1 MFLLHALV
9 ATLVLGSTA
18 ILAVTDSRES
28 RQAAPS
34 VAAAQLP
41 PRDKPATQP
50 GTASIKGRITIAE
63 TGLPLRRARVVLQG
77 SGPLD
82 GRDTTTDLDGR
93 YEFNDLAAGEYR
105 VSASKGM
112 FVGLTNGQRR
122 PNEPGTPITVK
133 DGQSQANINLALP
146 RGGVIAGVLLDDVG
160 DPAAGV
166 RVSAMRQQF
175 REGRRRLTPI
185 GRPVETNDLGQYRI
199 YGLPAGTY
207 FVSALPASANPMIPM
222 LSAPTAAPTYF
233 PGTLSET
240 EADRVVVRAAR
251 ESTLPDFTLVPS
263 RLAKVSG
270 TAMSPSGTPAQVVML
285 TSFAQADGASMPG
298 MMTAMVRPDGS
309 FQLNNVAPGEY
320 MLMATV
326 VNTGAAEPQM
336 VSMPLTVAGEDI
348 TGVTLQTTVGFRAT
362 GQISFEQSVPPADVT
377 PASLMLVA
385 TPSSTEMAGSMARGT
400 INDDWTFEIK
410 GLAGKRSFRIA
421 KGLPAGWMIQSVV
434 HRGTDITD
442 TPLQVTEDLDRI
454 TITLTDRPVHM
465 TGSVTDAQERPAT
478 DATVVIFPADAA
490 LGPPASTRFL
500 RAIRTGE
507 DGRFEARGLPA
518 TTYMVVAVTSIEAGE
533 EQDPELLEQLR
544 NLATRVAVNWGD
556 TPDLKLQL
564 ARFDR

>member
-9 ATLVLGSTA
+9 TTLVLGSTA
-18 ILAVTDSRES
+18 ILAITDSRES
-28 RQAAPS
+28 RQAAPP

-112 FVGLTNGQRR
+112 FVGLTYGQRR

-222 LSAPTAAPTYF
+222 LSAPTGAPTYF

-270 TAMSPSGTPAQVVML
+270 TATSPSGTPAQVVML
-285 TSFAQADGASMPG
+285 TSIAQADGASMPG

-348 TGVTLQTTVGFRAT
+348 TGITLQTTVGFRAT
-362 GQISFEQSVPPADVT
+362 GRISFEQSVPPADVT

-465 TGSVTDAQERPAT
+465 KGSVADAQGRPAT

-500 RAIRTGE
+500 RAVRTGE

-518 TTYMVVAVTSIEAGE
+518 TTYMVVAVTSIETGE
-533 EQDPELLEQLR
+533 EQDPDLLEQLR
-544 NLATRVAVNWGD
+544 SLATRVAVNWGD